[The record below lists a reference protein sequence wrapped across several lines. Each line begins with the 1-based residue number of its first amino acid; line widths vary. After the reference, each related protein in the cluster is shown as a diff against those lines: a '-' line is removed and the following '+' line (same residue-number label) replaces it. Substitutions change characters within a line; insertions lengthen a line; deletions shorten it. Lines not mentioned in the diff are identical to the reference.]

1 MQTMSAMPLRR
12 SPDVPRIDVRGL
24 SKTFQLAGTAIEAVR
39 DVSFSVRRGEF
50 VALLG
55 PSGSGK
61 STVLNMIATLI
72 KPSSGQILIDGTPVV
87 AGKATPN
94 VGYVFQRDTLF
105 PWRTVADNIGYGL
118 QLAGVPEPERKQRIA
133 ACVAQAGLQ
142 GFEHAYPSA
151 LSGGMRQRAAL
162 MRTLVVEPQVLLM
175 DEPFGALDTHTKI
188 DMHDVLLRIWD
199 REQQTVLVRDP
210 RPRRGA
216 DAGRPHHP
224 VFGAARPDQ
233 GHVRGGFCPAARR
246 GEGARDPA
254 LRRTVPAYLALARGG
269 IRQGPQPMRR
279 PRRPVSTLAWQAL
292 ICVAVLSIWQ
302 WGYDLHGRFPWVVP
316 DLLDPYFVSKPSEI
330 FEHFLILSCLKSKLG
345 VFNGWFNGDFGRCMA
360 RYDNNLWVA
369 TAVTLK
375 NTFFGFVTGVSSG
388 FAVGLILGRSDR
400 LSAIFQP
407 FITAVN
413 SIPRIALAPIIVLAF
428 GIGDTS
434 KVVTSWIVVVFLV
447 FFNTFEG
454 ARSIDEGFVNVAR
467 LLGAS
472 EWQITRTVVI
482 PSTMA
487 WVFASLSPAISF
499 ALIGVIVGEFIGAER
514 GIGRLIIES
523 ESRAEASGMM
533 VAVIVLML
541 VGVALSAMIWRLQA
555 YLLRWQQHNLVE

>member
-1 MQTMSAMPLRR
+1 
-12 SPDVPRIDVRGL
+12 
-24 SKTFQLAGTAIEAVR
+24 
-39 DVSFSVRRGEF
+39 
-50 VALLG
+50 
-55 PSGSGK
+55 
-61 STVLNMIATLI
+61 
-72 KPSSGQILIDGTPVV
+72 
-87 AGKATPN
+87 
-94 VGYVFQRDTLF
+94 
-105 PWRTVADNIGYGL
+105 
-118 QLAGVPEPERKQRIA
+118 
-133 ACVAQAGLQ
+133 
-142 GFEHAYPSA
+142 
-151 LSGGMRQRAAL
+151 
-162 MRTLVVEPQVLLM
+162 MRTTRQ
-175 DEPFGALDTHTKI
+175 PF
-188 DMHDVLLRIWD
+188 R
-199 REQQTVLVRDP
+199 
-210 RPRRGA
+210 
-216 DAGRPHHP
+216 
-224 VFGAARPDQ
+224 
-233 GHVRGGFCPAARR
+233 
-246 GEGARDPA
+246 
-254 LRRTVPAYLALARGG
+254 
-269 IRQGPQPMRR
+269 
-279 PRRPVSTLAWQAL
+279 TLAWQAL
-292 ICVAVLSIWQ
+292 ICIAVLSIWQ
-302 WGYDLHGRFPWVVP
+302 WGYDLHGRLPWLVP

-330 FEHFLILSCLKSKLG
+330 FENFLILSCIKSKMG
-345 VFNGWFNGDFGRCMA
+345 VFNGWSNGDFARCMA
-360 RYDNNLWVA
+360 RFDNNLWVA

-487 WVFASLSPAISF
+487 WVFASLTPAISF

-541 VGVALSAMIWRLQA
+541 VGVGLSAVIWRLQA
-555 YLLRWQQHNLVE
+555 YLLRWQQHNMVE